1 MVLLTGSVVWQR
13 QASPLLGGGPCSQI
27 RLGCY
32 FYPGSNFTDTSSDRH
47 SERQRRV
54 KEQFVPEAQKTCLLF
69 FPKGKWQWVGG
80 NIYIYIYTHTHTHT
94 HIHMSV
100 HMCVCRLLSCVQLFA
115 TPWTVTLQAHVS
127 LGFPRQEYQSGLP
140 CPPPGDLPN
149 PGIEPESLMVQAN
162 SLSSDP
168 PGKPTYICV

>member
-13 QASPLLGGGPCSQI
+13 QALPLLGGGPCSQI

-32 FYPGSNFTDTSSDRH
+32 FYPGSNFTDTSSDRR
-47 SERQRRV
+47 SERQRRL
-54 KEQFVPEAQKTCLLF
+54 KEHFASEAQKTCLLF
-69 FPKGKWQWVGG
+69 FPKGKWGG
-80 NIYIYIYTHTHTHT
+80 GIYIYMCIYIHT
-94 HIHMSV
+94 HICT
-100 HMCVCRLLSCVQLFA
+100 CVCMCARQLLSCVQLFA
-115 TPWTVTLQAHVS
+115 TSWTVAHQAPLS

-149 PGIEPESLMVQAN
+149 PGIEPGSLTLQAD

-168 PGKPTYICV
+168 PGKPTYVCV

>member
-32 FYPGSNFTDTSSDRH
+32 FYPGSNFTDTSSDRR

-69 FPKGKWQWVGG
+69 FPKGKWQWVGEK
-80 NIYIYIYTHTHTHT
+80 IYIYIHTHTHTHT
-94 HIHMSV
+94 HVCTYVCVSV
-100 HMCVCRLLSCVQLFA
+100 AQMCPTLCNPMDCNSPGSCVLGIS
-115 TPWTVTLQAHVS
+115 QARIPEWVAMPS
-127 LGFPRQEYQSGLP
+127 SRGSPQPR
-140 CPPPGDLPN
+140 N
-149 PGIEPESLMVQAN
+149 
-162 SLSSDP
+162 
-168 PGKPTYICV
+168 